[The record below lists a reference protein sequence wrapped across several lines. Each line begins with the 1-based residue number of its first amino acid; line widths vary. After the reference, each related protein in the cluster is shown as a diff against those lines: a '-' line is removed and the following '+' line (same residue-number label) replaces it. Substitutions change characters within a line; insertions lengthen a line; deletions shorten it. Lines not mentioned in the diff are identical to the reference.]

1 MVKIGWIDLPQSI
14 FHLGSLRVGKQP
26 SMNESARGITTVNSG
41 GIFAMMNEGQTLIL
55 TIAAL
60 IGITLILNGCA
71 EFFIRII

>member
-1 MVKIGWIDLPQSI
+1 MIPLIDLKLNTFQM
-14 FHLGSLRVGKQP
+14 LTVGRQR
-26 SMNESARGITTVNSG
+26 SMRECVMITINVNSG
-41 GIFAMMNEGQTLIL
+41 GTFAMMNEGQTLIL